1 MKDYEDYDRVTK
13 GSYKGL
19 LPRLLVYL
27 KPYKK
32 QLALA
37 LIIMIVSL
45 FVGLAP
51 TYLQGEILRIASGD
65 QTVQYKYR
73 FVFVFVG
80 VFLMVTILSG
90 IISYFQAIMMQK
102 VGQNIVLT
110 LREETFEHI
119 QKLSDSQLNKVPI
132 GTLVTRVANN
142 TEDLSEMYS
151 SVFVDLIY
159 NSLYLVVVLTILFVL
174 SWQITLYVLIVL
186 AVTFLLTIFFKNLS
200 REAYRNT
207 KTKVSKINAF
217 LSENLSGMKIT
228 QIFNQEQ
235 KKIDEFNLKSQELND
250 SYLREILIYG
260 LYRPLIYM
268 LSVISY
274 IFVFYIGI
282 ELVRKQQMDA
292 YSIFVYY
299 QFLRSFFGPVEWLA
313 DQVNVLQG
321 SFASSEKIFDV
332 IDTVPEIVDEDD
344 SIELETFTGHI
355 EFKNVWFSY
364 IPNEWVLKDVSF
376 EVKTNETF
384 AFVGAT
390 GSGKTTI
397 LSLIARNYEVQKG
410 EILLDGINIKK
421 IKRSSLRKHIGQML
435 QDVFLF
441 NETIRN
447 NITLHDDSITDEEV
461 IEACQYVGANEFIE
475 NLPDKYNHMV
485 LERGNNFSSGQRQLL
500 SFART
505 IVYKPSLMI
514 LDEATANID
523 SETEE
528 LIQKSLHKMMSV
540 NTMLVVAHR
549 LSTIQ
554 HSDKIIVMS
563 KGRIIEMGSHQDLLK
578 NKGHYYNLYELQY
591 ESEHQN
597 IDVKLKGVNIWFHK
611 NNYKVF

>member
-274 IFVFYIGI
+274 IFVFYLGI
-282 ELVRKQQMDA
+282 ELVRKQKMDA
-292 YSIFVYY
+292 
-299 QFLRSFFGPVEWLA
+299 
-313 DQVNVLQG
+313 
-321 SFASSEKIFDV
+321 
-332 IDTVPEIVDEDD
+332 
-344 SIELETFTGHI
+344 
-355 EFKNVWFSY
+355 
-364 IPNEWVLKDVSF
+364 
-376 EVKTNETF
+376 
-384 AFVGAT
+384 
-390 GSGKTTI
+390 
-397 LSLIARNYEVQKG
+397 
-410 EILLDGINIKK
+410 
-421 IKRSSLRKHIGQML
+421 
-435 QDVFLF
+435 
-441 NETIRN
+441 
-447 NITLHDDSITDEEV
+447 
-461 IEACQYVGANEFIE
+461 
-475 NLPDKYNHMV
+475 
-485 LERGNNFSSGQRQLL
+485 
-500 SFART
+500 
-505 IVYKPSLMI
+505 
-514 LDEATANID
+514 
-523 SETEE
+523 
-528 LIQKSLHKMMSV
+528 
-540 NTMLVVAHR
+540 
-549 LSTIQ
+549 
-554 HSDKIIVMS
+554 
-563 KGRIIEMGSHQDLLK
+563 
-578 NKGHYYNLYELQY
+578 
-591 ESEHQN
+591 
-597 IDVKLKGVNIWFHK
+597 
-611 NNYKVF
+611 

>member
-1 MKDYEDYDRVTK
+1 MKDYDDFDQVIK

-19 LPRLLVYL
+19 LPRLLKYL
-27 KPYKK
+27 IPYKK
-32 QLALA
+32 QLIIAF
-37 LIIMIVSL
+37 LIMLTSL
-45 FVGLAP
+45 VASLAP
-51 TYLQGEILRIASGD
+51 NYLQGTILRIASG
-65 QTVQYKYR
+65 TNTTEYKYT
-73 FVFVFVG
+73 FVFIFIAVFLVMTLFVG
-80 VFLMVTILSG
+80 M
-90 IISYFQAIMMQK
+90 ISYFQAIMMQK

-119 QKLSDSQLNKVPI
+119 QGLSDSQLNKVPI
-132 GTLVTRVANN
+132 GTLVTRVTNN

-151 SVFVDLIY
+151 YVFVDLIY
-159 NSLYLVVVLTILFVL
+159 NSLYLVVVLIVLFVL
-174 SWQITLYVLIVL
+174 SWQITIYIFFVLVL
-186 AVTFLLTIFFKNLS
+186 TLVLTIFFKNQS

-207 KTKVSKINAF
+207 KSKVSKLNAF

-228 QIFNQEQ
+228 QIFNQQQ
-235 KKIDEFNLKSQELND
+235 KKIDEFNLKNKELNE
-250 SYLREILIYG
+250 SYLKEILIYG
-260 LYRPLIYM
+260 FYRPLIYL

-274 IFVFYIGI
+274 VVVFYIGI
-282 ELVRKQQMDA
+282 KLVRNQQMDA
-292 YSIFVYY
+292 YAIFVYY

-321 SFASSEKIFDV
+321 SFASSEKIFDILDTLPEV
-332 IDTVPEIVDEDD
+332 IDGED
-344 SIELETFTGHI
+344 SIELETFSGHI

-376 EVKTNETF
+376 EVKTNETV

-410 EILLDGINIKK
+410 EILLDGINIKN

-441 NETIRN
+441 NETIKN
-447 NITLHDDSITDEEV
+447 NITLHDDSISDEEV
-461 IEACQYVGANEFIE
+461 VQACEYVGANDFIE
-475 NLPDKYNHMV
+475 ALPDAYNHIV

-554 HSDKIIVMS
+554 HSDRIIVMS
-563 KGRIIEMGSHQDLLK
+563 KGEIIEVGSHQELLK
-578 NKGHYYNLYELQY
+578 RKGYYYNLYELQY

-597 IDVKLKGVNIWFHK
+597 MKTKLKGVN
-611 NNYKVF
+611 V

>member
-597 IDVKLKGVNIWFHK
+597 IDVKLKGVNI
-611 NNYKVF
+611 